1 MQKEKEKKQ
10 QVIDFLSQSI
20 GSDLVDDLAN
30 YCLEKNCEDSEQ
42 LENYLTDFFYEITA
56 DAFVY
61 YADAIN
67 YLSKDDPSLQN
78 SIELAADLGYNLKDK
93 DLDSCL
99 LANILYQNDRSTE
112 ELGIVNF
119 QELFNIINQ

>member
-1 MQKEKEKKQ
+1 MKINIEKKQ
-10 QVIDFLSQSI
+10 QVIDFLSKSI
-20 GSDLVDDLAN
+20 GGDLVDDLAQ

-42 LENYLTDFFYEITA
+42 LENYFTDRFYEFTA

-61 YADAIN
+61 YDDAIN
-67 YLSKDDPSLQN
+67 YLSRNDPSLQN
-78 SIELAADLGYNLKDK
+78 SMELAAEFGYNLEKI
-93 DLDSCL
+93 DSCL